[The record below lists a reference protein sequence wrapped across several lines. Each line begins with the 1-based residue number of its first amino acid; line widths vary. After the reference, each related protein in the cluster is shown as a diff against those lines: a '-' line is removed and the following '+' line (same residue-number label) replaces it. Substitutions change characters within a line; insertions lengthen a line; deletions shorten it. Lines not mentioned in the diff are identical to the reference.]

1 MSKKPSFSFFIQC
14 LDHKKLMPVS
24 YDDLEISI
32 GHQETEE
39 LALSRIMIVT
49 DNVLEKLA
57 MQISLKQLGVAEHLQ
72 CVNKISDAVKEL
84 ST

>member
-1 MSKKPSFSFFIQC
+1 
-14 LDHKKLMPVS
+14 MPVS

-32 GHQETEE
+32 GNQETEE

-57 MQISLKQLGVAEHLQ
+57 MQISLKQLGVAEHL
-72 CVNKISDAVKEL
+72 
-84 ST
+84 